1 MVLVYFNVLYS
12 LKERAHTNDKWC
24 RCKQMPL
31 KMRGDGTLV
40 QEKQKINMAWY
51 GCSAADVIK
60 LHSNILE
67 TSKGIC

>member
-1 MVLVYFNVLYS
+1 
-12 LKERAHTNDKWC
+12 
-24 RCKQMPL
+24 MPL